1 MKEKKTKKL
10 STLLKSSLQ
19 ERELFREIRK
29 LGKSFTMTFRL
40 IIIVG
45 VGLLTSLLLALGLDE
60 FLTFL
65 VGEMIDVPDFMEI
78 ALLGILVSIFGAF
91 LISKWLIDPI
101 KNVGAAIEKISDGDY
116 SVRLKTKN
124 NTKEIQEIYTGFN
137 MMAKELEST
146 EIIQT
151 DFISNVSHEF
161 KTPIAA
167 IEGYS
172 MLLQNEDNL
181 TNEQKEYVDKIIF
194 NAQRLS
200 SLTGSILILSKLE
213 NQSII
218 SNRTLFDLTEQIR
231 QSLLALETEW
241 EKKDIEFDVELDE
254 ADIIGNEAIFHH
266 VWDNLIGNAIK
277 FSPHGGVIK
286 ISLARYDTR
295 VVFTISDQG
304 PGISEEGKKH
314 IFDKFYQEDSSH
326 KQKGNGLGLALV
338 KKIIELEDGEIFVT
352 NNEDVG
358 CTFTVILK
366 R

>member
-10 STLLKSSLQ
+10 STLLKSSLK

>member
-1 MKEKKTKKL
+1 MKEKKTQKL
-10 STLLKSSLQ
+10 SALLKSQLQ

-29 LGKSFTMTFRL
+29 LGKGFTLNVRL
-40 IIIVG
+40 ILIVG
-45 VGLLTSLLLALGLDE
+45 IGLLLSLLLALGLDE
-60 FLTFL
+60 LLTLL
-65 VGEMIDVPDFMEI
+65 VGEIIDVPDFMEV
-78 ALLGILVSIFGAF
+78 ALLGILVAIFGAYF
-91 LISKWLIDPI
+91 ISHWLIDPLQ
-101 KNVGAAIEKISDGDY
+101 NVGAALEKISDGDY

-124 NTKEIQEIYTGFN
+124 NSKEIQEIYTGFN

-181 TNEQKEYVDKIIF
+181 TEEQKEYVDKIIF

-200 SLTGSILILSKLE
+200 TLTGSILLLSKLE

-218 SNRTLFDLTEQIR
+218 SNRTLFDLDEQVR
-231 QSLLALETEW
+231 QSILALETEW
-241 EKKDIEFDVELDE
+241 ERKDIDFNIEIDDTDF
-254 ADIIGNEAIFHH
+254 IGNEALMHH
-266 VWDNLIGNAIK
+266 IWDNLIGNAIK

-304 PGISEEGKKH
+304 PGITEEGKKH

-338 KKIIELEDGEIFVT
+338 KKIVELEDGEIFVT
-352 NNEDVG
+352 NNEEVG

>member
-19 ERELFREIRK
+19 ERELFREMRK

-40 IIIVG
+40 IILVG

-78 ALLGILVSIFGAF
+78 ALLGILVSIFGAY

-172 MLLQNEDNL
+172 MLLQNDDNL

-213 NQSII
+213 NQSIVA
-218 SNRTLFDLTEQIR
+218 NRTLFDLTEQIR

-266 VWDNLIGNAIK
+266 VWDNLIANAIK
-277 FSPHGGVIK
+277 FSPRGGVIK
-286 ISLARYDTR
+286 MTLSKYDTR

-304 PGISEEGKKH
+304 PGITEDGKKH

-352 NNEDVG
+352 NNDDTG

>member
-1 MKEKKTKKL
+1 MKEKKSKRL

-29 LGKSFTMTFRL
+29 LGKSFTLTFRL
-40 IIIVG
+40 IILVG

-65 VGEMIDVPDFMEI
+65 VGEMIDVPDFIEF
-78 ALLGILVSIFGAF
+78 ALLGILVSIFSAY

-172 MLLQNEDNL
+172 MLLQNDDNL

-194 NAQRLS
+194 NAQRIS

-213 NQSII
+213 NQTIVA
-218 SNRTLFDLTEQIR
+218 NRTLFDLTEQIR

-266 VWDNLIGNAIK
+266 VWDNLIANAIK
-277 FSPHGGVIK
+277 FSPQGGHIK
-286 ISLARYDTR
+286 ISLAKYDTR

-338 KKIIELEDGEIFVT
+338 KKIVELEDGEIFVT
-352 NNEDVG
+352 NNEEAG